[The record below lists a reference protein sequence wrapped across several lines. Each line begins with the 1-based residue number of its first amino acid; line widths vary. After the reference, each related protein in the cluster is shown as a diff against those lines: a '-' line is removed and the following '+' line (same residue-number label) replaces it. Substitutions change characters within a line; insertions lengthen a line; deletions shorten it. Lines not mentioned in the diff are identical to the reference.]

1 MTSKNSFSKT
11 TTVFRNYTLPE
22 SDMSLA
28 GYSALIDHFDL
39 NVPLPYHLSA
49 ISKKHSRYKE
59 GRWMVY
65 TIRHK
70 PENHW
75 FAHLTFSLKYEGVD
89 LLNIK
94 KLFEA
99 VKKSEVEKHV
109 TSQPT
114 GKYSRIIWFFYEWL
128 MGENLDLPD
137 ATTGNY
143 VDALDSTIQ
152 YAGSI
157 TLSKRHR
164 VRNNLPGVPGFCP
177 LIRKTE
183 TLEAIRDEELDKFVE
198 EKIGKIHPDLLARA
212 AAFLLLKDSKAS
224 YTIEGE
230 QPPHNRVERWGRA
243 IGQAGQKK
251 LTMNEFLRLQEI
263 VIQDRRFVKMGWRD
277 DGGFIGV
284 HDRISNHPVPDHIS
298 AKPEDNSYLMEK
310 FLETYQNVITSEY
323 DPVLAASLLAFGFVF
338 IHPFQDGNGR
348 IHRYLIH
355 HILAEKNFAPKGLI
369 FPVSAV
375 ILNRIDEYIK
385 VLESFSRPRLDLID
399 WKSTPDGNVEVLNDT
414 RDLYSYFDATP
425 QAEFLY
431 RCVKETALHT
441 LPDEVRYLE
450 NHEEMRNFIHGNFDM
465 PDKEM
470 ENLIGFLRQNDGKL
484 SNRAK
489 TKEFEALTVEE
500 VIMLEET
507 FKEIFLKESDH

>member
-1 MTSKNSFSKT
+1 MTSKNSFSKP

-22 SDMSLA
+22 DDMSLA
-28 GYSALIDHFDL
+28 GYSALMDHFDL
-39 NVPLPYHLSA
+39 NVPLPHQISA
-49 ISKKHSRYKE
+49 ISQKHSRYKE

-65 TIRHK
+65 TVRHK

-89 LLNIK
+89 LLILK

-99 VKKSEVEKHV
+99 VKKSDVEEFI

-114 GKYSRIIWFFYEWL
+114 GKYARMIWFYYEWL
-128 MGENLDLPD
+128 IGERLDLPD

-143 VDALDSTIQ
+143 VDALDSTLQ
-152 YAGSI
+152 YTGSI

-183 TLEAIRDEELDKFVE
+183 TLEAIREEELDKVVE
-198 EKIGKIHPDLLARA
+198 EKMGKVHPDLLARA

-224 YTIEGE
+224 YAIEGE
-230 QPPHNRVERWGRA
+230 QPPHNRAERWGTA

-263 VIQDRRFVKMGWRD
+263 VIEDRRFVTMGWREE
-277 DGGFIGV
+277 GGFVGV
-284 HDRISNHPVPDHIS
+284 HDRISNQPVPDHIS
-298 AKPEDNSYLMEK
+298 AKPEDIPHLMER
-310 FLETYQNVITSEY
+310 FLETYQAVTTSDY

-355 HILAEKNFAPKGLI
+355 HILAEKNFSPKGLI

-375 ILNRIDEYIK
+375 ILNRIDEYRK
-385 VLESFSRPRLDLID
+385 VLETFSRPRLDLID

-414 RDLYSYFDATP
+414 KDLYSYFDATP
-425 QAEFLY
+425 QSEFLY
-431 RCVKETALHT
+431 KCVKETVLHT
-441 LPDEVRYLE
+441 MPEEVRYLE
-450 NHEEMRNFIHGNFDM
+450 NHEKMRTFIQENFDM

-484 SNRAK
+484 SKRAK
-489 TKEFEALTVEE
+489 EKEFNALTDKE
-500 VIMLEET
+500 VDMLEET
-507 FKEIFLKESDH
+507 YEEIFLKESDA